1 MPSLEPLKFIYEKTS
16 LIHNDSSD
24 PHILRFLRPKEGN
37 GDDDQGR
44 HHTRRVDRQE
54 DDDDHGKEIGRNDRN
69 VDHRQE
75 ENPGRNLFHLI
86 VVQHDEEEQREHRG
100 FTFAFGQEE
109 R

>member
-1 MPSLEPLKFIYEKTS
+1 LPSLEPLKFIYEKTS